1 MPPLVQT
8 RFDAFVRFFLC
19 QLESD
24 PTLDLS
30 EVLVIV
36 DPLDATRVSDEA
48 ASQQEVNAVRAAGG
62 LSGVAIFLGSAAV
75 AAVLSWSRYL
85 PVSRLRLGVRHAMPL
100 SGCVVVVSCRAMSR
114 QVSYSVM
121 FRRYLWVD
129 FASFTFVF
137 GSRALLGRFAG
148 GRPERGSLA
157 CTNECLRCAHA
168 CPSPSCAL
176 NLCRLALLACCG
188 RSKVVSLP
196 RPSLIFPW
204 VLVGVLS
211 VLMVQD
217 DAADVGGTR
226 CTYSRVLRLGWQ
238 RGCRAS
244 R

>member
-1 MPPLVQT
+1 MRRQVSKKSTRSVRRVAFPALRSFLAAPPWQPSCLG
-8 RFDAFVRFFLC
+8 
-19 QLESD
+19 
-24 PTLDLS
+24 
-30 EVLVIV
+30 
-36 DPLDATRVSDEA
+36 
-48 ASQQEVNAVRAAGG
+48 AVVYPSPG
-62 LSGVAIFLGSAAV
+62 FGSACV
-75 AAVLSWSRYL
+75 MLCLCR
-85 PVSRLRLGVRHAMPL
+85 
-100 SGCVVVVSCRAMSR
+100 VVVVSCRAMSC

-129 FASFTFVF
+129 FASFPFVF
-137 GSRALLGRFAG
+137 GSRALLGRLSG

-188 RSKVVSLP
+188 RSKVVGLS